1 MQMWVWMAPNHV
13 KAIWKVLVAE
23 NPIVKKL
30 FNFEIGFSVRR
41 SRFGRD
47 SLPACLPVCMSCQAG
62 AGLVDVPACRTVC
75 FVDRA

>member
-41 SRFGRD
+41 SRFGCD
-47 SLPACLPVCMSCQAG
+47 SLPAGAAELLLYERCMCVAQLTWYRLCL
-62 AGLVDVPACRTVC
+62 
-75 FVDRA
+75 

>member
-1 MQMWVWMAPNHV
+1 MWMAPNHI

-41 SRFGRD
+41 NSNVHV
-47 SLPACLPVCMSCQAG
+47 ACNLAALSAL
-62 AGLVDVPACRTVC
+62 LVTMLCHVQ
-75 FVDRA
+75 